1 MENMVLLAVDL
12 VFGKYSIVCFG
23 REFPIIYIRN
33 FLFVGIPYFVTGHFI
48 SEKEELIQKISGKLL
63 FAGIVFFIC
72 VGMFEKFILTSNGV
86 NAVRDHYISTTFL
99 AVCEFLFFLN
109 YVSDQSAAGR
119 VLSKIGRNY
128 STIIYIMHPI
138 IMTVCYIG
146 FKILKIENIYMII
159 RPVVVFFITLIFTWC
174 YKYTVD
180 KLKMRK

>member
-1 MENMVLLAVDL
+1 
-12 VFGKYSIVCFG
+12 
-23 REFPIIYIRN
+23 
-33 FLFVGIPYFVTGHFI
+33 
-48 SEKEELIQKISGKLL
+48 
-63 FAGIVFFIC
+63 
-72 VGMFEKFILTSNGV
+72 
-86 NAVRDHYISTTFL
+86 
-99 AVCEFLFFLN
+99 
-109 YVSDQSAAGR
+109 